1 MTPWFPLALSCALLA
16 GTPDFK
22 EEANRSLAAGDWVR
36 LQALAEAQTAS
47 TPRDADA
54 HLLLG
59 VALANQG
66 HAAEATAAFRTA
78 GGLAPDQ
85 VNPWYN
91 LCLVGAQAKQRAL
104 AAEGLDEVARRN
116 YGVAL
121 KLMRLAPVEDILGA
135 TLPATEVEFENIKV
149 RYQPPAPRYP
159 TDSEGRRTEGTVLVM
174 VVHDR
179 EGRVIRAQAISG
191 PDALR
196 PTAEAYAAC
205 WRFLPIP
212 TESAAERFAFLLTMP
227 FRLR

>member
-1 MTPWFPLALSCALLA
+1 MTPWFPLVLSCALLA
-16 GTPDFK
+16 GAPDFK
-22 EEANRSLAAGDWVR
+22 EEANRSLAAGDWAR
-36 LQALAEAQTAS
+36 LQALAEAQTALA
-47 TPRDADA
+47 PRDADA

-66 HAAEATAAFRTA
+66 RSAEAIAAFRTA

-85 VNPWYN
+85 VQPWYN
-91 LCLVGAQAKQRAL
+91 LCLVGAQAMQRSL
-104 AAEGLDEVARRN
+104 AAEGLDEVAKRN
-116 YGVAL
+116 DGVAL

-135 TLPATEVEFENIKV
+135 NLPATEVEPKDVKV

-159 TDSEGRRTEGTVLVM
+159 TDSQGRRTEGTVLVM

-191 PDALR
+191 PEALC

-205 WRFLPIP
+205 WRFFPIP
-212 TESAAERFAFLLTMP
+212 KESAAERFAFLLTMP

>member
-1 MTPWFPLALSCALLA
+1 MSHWFALAVSCALIA
-16 GTPDFK
+16 GPPDFK
-22 EEANRSLAAGDWVR
+22 DEANRSVAAGDWAR

-47 TPRDADA
+47 APRDADA

-66 HAAEATAAFRTA
+66 RAADAIAAFRTA
-78 GGLAPDQ
+78 AALAPDQ
-85 VNPWYN
+85 VQPWYN
-91 LCLVGAQAKQRAL
+91 LCLVGAQAKQRSL
-104 AAEGLDEVARRN
+104 AAEGLDEVAKRD

-135 TLPATEVEFENIKV
+135 NLPAAEVELKDVKV
-149 RYQPPAPRYP
+149 RYQPPAPPYP
-159 TDSEGRRTEGTVLVM
+159 TDSQGRRTEGTVLVM
-174 VVHDR
+174 VVQDR

-205 WRFLPIP
+205 WRFFPIP
-212 TESAAERFAFLLTMP
+212 EASSAERLAFLLTMP

>member
-16 GTPDFK
+16 GIPDFK
-22 EEANRSLAAGDWVR
+22 EEANRSLASGDWAR

-47 TPRDADA
+47 APRDADA

-66 HAAEATAAFRTA
+66 HAAEAIAAFRTA

-85 VNPWYN
+85 AQPWYN
-91 LCLVGAQAKQRAL
+91 LSLVGAQAKQRSL
-104 AAEGLDEVARRN
+104 AAEGLDEVAKRS
-116 YGVAL
+116 YDLAL
-121 KLMRLAPVEDILGA
+121 KLMRLAPVADILGA
-135 TLPATEVEFENIKV
+135 NLPATEIEFKDIKV

-159 TDSEGRRTEGTVLVM
+159 RDGQGRRTEGTVTVI
-174 VVHDR
+174 VIHDQ
-179 EGRVIRAQAISG
+179 EGRVIRAEAVSG

-205 WRFLPIP
+205 WRFFPIP
-212 TESAAERFAFLLTMP
+212 KESSAERLAFLLTMP